1 MRAQVY
7 WQYGGPEVLTLRHDW
22 PDPRPRAREVL
33 VEVRASSVNPIDWK
47 VRRGNL
53 RGLLFGHLPAIPGRD
68 FCGVVLEHGARVTRV
83 SAGDVVF
90 GMCGLRGPG
99 SHADRVCVGEDQL
112 ARAPTRV
119 SPIEAAAYPL
129 VALTAIQ
136 AVEAARVR
144 AGQRVLVQGGAGA
157 VGSLAVQ
164 YAVHLG
170 AKVLA
175 SASTGNLEYLQQLG
189 AEPIDYTHER
199 FEQRAHDLDAV
210 IDCVGGEVE
219 RRSFAVL
226 RRGGR
231 LITVAGPDPEGA
243 LNLRAL
249 IKHGL
254 GGAPRL
260 LGQLLRGRR
269 YKFVPARVSHAR
281 LVQLADLI
289 DQGVLEVRIDRSYAL
304 EQLAE
309 AHRASESGHAR
320 GKLVID
326 HQLAAQ

>member
-7 WQYGGPEVLTLRHDW
+7 SQYGGPEVLELRHDW
-22 PDPRPRAREVL
+22 PDPRPRANEVL
-33 VEVRASSVNPIDWK
+33 IEVRASSVNPIDWK
-47 VRRGNL
+47 LRRGNL
-53 RGLLFGHLPAIPGRD
+53 RQLLRRHLPAIPGRD
-68 FCGVVLEHGARVTRV
+68 FCGVVLERGARVTSV
-83 SAGDVVF
+83 AAGDLVF

-99 SHADRVCVGEDQL
+99 SHADRVCVSEDQL

-119 SPIEAAAYPL
+119 NPLEAAAYPL
-129 VALTAIQ
+129 VALTATQ
-136 AVEAARVR
+136 AVDAARVR
-144 AGQRVLVQGGAGA
+144 AGQRILVQGGAGA

-170 AKVLA
+170 AQVLA
-175 SASTGNLEYLQQLG
+175 TASTANLEYLQQLG
-189 AEPIDYTHER
+189 ADPIDYRNER
-199 FEQRAHDLDAV
+199 FEQRAHELDAV

-231 LITVAGPDPEGA
+231 LITVAGPEPDGA
-243 LNLRAL
+243 LDLRAL
-249 IKHGL
+249 IKHGF

-260 LGQLLRGRR
+260 LMQLLRGRR
-269 YKFVPARVSHAR
+269 YKFVGARVSHDR
-281 LVQLADLI
+281 LVQLAQRI
-289 DQGVLEVRIDRSYAL
+289 DQAVFQLRIGRSFPL

-309 AHRASESGHAR
+309 AHRVSERGEAR

-326 HQLAAQ
+326 HQL